1 MTEQSNH
8 SFYKLLLLYGAG
20 IALILLF
27 IKYLD
32 YGLFVRTVP
41 FEIYIGV
48 IALMFTV
55 LGIWMGLKLTNPKT
69 KIVQVPGDSQADFEL
84 DPNILKAKGI
94 SDREYEV
101 LMLIAS
107 GNSNKEIAERLFIS
121 LSTVKSHNSKLFDK
135 LDAKRRTQ
143 LIQKAKEAQL
153 IA

>member
-1 MTEQSNH
+1 MTEQSNQ
-8 SFYKLLLLYGAG
+8 SFYKLLLVYGLG

-32 YGLFVRTVP
+32 YGLFVRKVP

-69 KIVQVPGDSQADFEL
+69 KIVEVPSDSQAAFKL

-101 LMLIAS
+101 LTLIAS